1 LIVKRRNTLSSVLPE
16 AGSDAVSETVCL
28 SPAEIGLCSTIRSR
42 AILSEFDVLV
52 VSIGVSICGEDVLVV
67 SIGVSICGEDVLVVS
82 IGVSDCEEEV
92 CGLAEL
98 GPLLLAVGNGNCTLL
113 VWLGEELPVTLML
126 NHLVTAGPVGGT
138 KQVIFDVKSLS
149 PV

>member
-1 LIVKRRNTLSSVLPE
+1 V
-16 AGSDAVSETVCL
+16 
-28 SPAEIGLCSTIRSR
+28 
-42 AILSEFDVLV
+42 
-52 VSIGVSICGEDVLVV
+52 CGEDVLVV
-67 SIGVSICGEDVLVVS
+67 SIGVSVCGEDVLVVSIGVSVCGEDVLVVSIGVSVCGEDVLVVS

>member
-1 LIVKRRNTLSSVLPE
+1 MIVKRKNTLSRLLPE
-16 AGSDAVSETVCL
+16 TGSDAVSEIVCL
-28 SPAEIGLCSTIRSR
+28 SPAEIGLCSTPRSR
-42 AILSEFDVLV
+42 DILSEFDV
-52 VSIGVSICGEDVLVV
+52 S
-67 SIGVSICGEDVLVVS
+67 VVS
-82 IGVSDCEEEV
+82 IGVSDCEEDVLVVSIGISDCEEEAR
-92 CGLAEL
+92 GLAEL

-126 NHLVTAGPVGGT
+126 NHLVTVGPAGGT